1 MALSLILCFQRVSK
15 WKTVMGGPDTGDQ
28 GNQVLL
34 QEDKTLKECTLLQE
48 VETEDQR
55 WNYWTSIL
63 QKTLVFCSMLFYCR
77 L

>member
-1 MALSLILCFQRVSK
+1 MALSLILSFHRVSK
-15 WKTVMGGPDTGDQ
+15 WKNSNVPDTRDQ

-55 WNYWTSIL
+55 WSSWTSI
-63 QKTLVFCSMLFYCR
+63 
-77 L
+77 